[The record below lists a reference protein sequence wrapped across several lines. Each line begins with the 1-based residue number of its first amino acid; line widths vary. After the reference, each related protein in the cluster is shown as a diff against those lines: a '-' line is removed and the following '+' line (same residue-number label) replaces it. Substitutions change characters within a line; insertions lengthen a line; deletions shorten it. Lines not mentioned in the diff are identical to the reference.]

1 MDYKITNKAID
12 KLKYDLVREG
22 LLNYNQLIDA
32 IELSREEHTNLGQIL
47 IQNNIIKEELLLN
60 FLEKKLQIPY
70 VNLDDYTIDTKTT
83 TLISYTEA
91 RKHKIIPLFTIEDT
105 LTIAMADP
113 LDLFTLNSLSIV
125 SNYKVEP
132 VICSEKTLLKT
143 IEILYKETEAINEKE
158 IPQIKQQSKF
168 NWQTELNEDNTD
180 EVNIYKLVR
189 AIIFQSVQEQAS
201 DIHFDPQK
209 NAILIRFR
217 IDGIMHN
224 RGSLPILMSSNCVS
238 RIKSAAGLNLKEETI
253 PQQGRM
259 EVTIGKET
267 LNTRVS
273 TYPTNY
279 GEKIVIKTFSKAP
292 LINELGLEADQLE
305 TLKQA
310 LKKDSGI
317 ILATGPLGAGQT
329 STMYAAL
336 ELINNEHKNIMTIE
350 SPIRYNIDNINQSQL
365 NDSSNFDIK
374 IALKSVLSQEPD
386 VIYIDELNDKSEIE
400 LIIKF
405 ALAGQLIL
413 TSIDA
418 DNATGVLKRMLGLG
432 VDKKIINAVIN
443 TIYNQK
449 LIKKLCLDCKI
460 PYKPD
465 QETITK
471 LKLPDNITYF
481 KAQGCKK
488 CNNTG
493 YRERTGIF
501 ELIPIDNEIIEA
513 VFQNIPEEELIS
525 LLRSR
530 GYKTLSETAIDK
542 VKNGITSIEEIKR
555 LLRL

>member
-70 VNLDDYTIDTKTT
+70 VNLDDYTIDSKTT
-83 TLISYTEA
+83 GLISYIEA
-91 RKHKIIPLFTIEDT
+91 KKHKIIPLFAIEDT

-113 LDLFTLNSLSIV
+113 LDLFTLNNLSIV

-132 VICSEKTLLKT
+132 VICSERTLLKA
-143 IEILYKETEAINEKE
+143 IESLYQKTESIDEREEAKT
-158 IPQIKQQSKF
+158 KQSTKF

-189 AIIFQSVQEQAS
+189 AIIYQAIHEKAS

-209 NAILIRFR
+209 DTIVIRFR

-224 RGSLPILMSSNCVS
+224 RGSLPILMSSNCIS
-238 RIKSAAGLNLKEETI
+238 RIKSAAGLNLKEETL

-259 EVTIGKET
+259 EVTIAKDT

-292 LINELGLEADQLE
+292 SIIDLGLEADQLE
-305 TLKQA
+305 TLKSA
-310 LKKDSGI
+310 LKKDSGLV
-317 ILATGPLGAGQT
+317 LAVGPLGSGQT
-329 STMYAAL
+329 TTMYSAL
-336 ELINNEHKNIMTIE
+336 ELINEEHKNIMTIE
-350 SPIRYNIDNINQSQL
+350 SPIRYNIKNINQSQL
-365 NDSSNFDIK
+365 NNSSNFNLK
-374 IALKSVLSQEPD
+374 TALKAILAQEPD
-386 VIYIDELNDKSEIE
+386 VIYIDELTDKSDVE

-413 TSIDA
+413 SSIDA
-418 DNATGVLKRMLGLG
+418 DNATGVLKKMLELG
-432 VDKKIINAVIN
+432 IDKAIIKAVTN
-443 TIYNQK
+443 TVFNQK
-449 LIKKLCLDCKI
+449 LVKKLCLDCKT

-465 QETITK
+465 KETLDK
-471 LKLPDNITYF
+471 FKLPDDITYF
-481 KAQGCKK
+481 QAQGCKK

-493 YRERTGIF
+493 YRERTGVF
-501 ELIPIDNEIIEA
+501 EVIPVNEEIIDA
-513 VFQNIPEEELIS
+513 LCKNTPEKELLS
-525 LLRSR
+525 LLKSK
-530 GYKTLSETAIDK
+530 GYKTLSETAIEK

-555 LLRL
+555 LLKL